1 MERLCQAV
9 NTRNVMESQNSWPR
23 PPAVPRAGSLRRL
36 GAFKRCGVMNTEQ
49 ISWSRSLGTRVRPR
63 VGNTW
68 PAFTHRLTDDCAVN
82 AWGRAD
88 GPAHAQCRR
97 ASGPPAFRCS
107 AVAAAMTFKNFAQFT
122 QNAATH
128 PANLRE
134 FPTTW
139 RAEMLVEPP
148 KSVRR
153 SSRAK
158 FRRISVA
165 ENVRDSPKHYRGIEI
180 GRRSPGCGADGPGR
194 GGPIPG

>member
-1 MERLCQAV
+1 
-9 NTRNVMESQNSWPR
+9 
-23 PPAVPRAGSLRRL
+23 
-36 GAFKRCGVMNTEQ
+36 
-49 ISWSRSLGTRVRPR
+49 
-63 VGNTW
+63 
-68 PAFTHRLTDDCAVN
+68 
-82 AWGRAD
+82 
-88 GPAHAQCRR
+88 
-97 ASGPPAFRCS
+97 
-107 AVAAAMTFKNFAQFT
+107 MTFKNFAQFT

-180 GRRSPGCGADGPGR
+180 GWTQIAGQRGGRPCPGR

>member
-1 MERLCQAV
+1 
-9 NTRNVMESQNSWPR
+9 
-23 PPAVPRAGSLRRL
+23 
-36 GAFKRCGVMNTEQ
+36 
-49 ISWSRSLGTRVRPR
+49 
-63 VGNTW
+63 
-68 PAFTHRLTDDCAVN
+68 
-82 AWGRAD
+82 
-88 GPAHAQCRR
+88 
-97 ASGPPAFRCS
+97 
-107 AVAAAMTFKNFAQFT
+107 MTFKNFAQFT

-180 GRRSPGCGADGPGR
+180 GRRSPGSGADGPAQAGAGR
-194 GGPIPG
+194 SPARLRVRGAPPAQRVGRPPPKHPPCTKNSHLPSWLPLHARNMEPRVRPMDLAVCRPNARRTRSPNLLHALFLSGVYLAARLKEIGAR